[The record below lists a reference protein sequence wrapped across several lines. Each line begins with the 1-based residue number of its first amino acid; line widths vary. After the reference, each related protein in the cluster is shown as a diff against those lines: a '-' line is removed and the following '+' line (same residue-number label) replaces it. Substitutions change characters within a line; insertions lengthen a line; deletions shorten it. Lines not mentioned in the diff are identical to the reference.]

1 MTDPQPATATAPA
14 SSPASSPAPD
24 LWSSVDA
31 LWTWLDANRAHGGQE
46 GLLLRM
52 LKLSEEVGEVAQ
64 AVIGATGQNPRKG
77 VTHTWDDV
85 QGELC
90 DVVITALVA
99 LRTLTPQA
107 REVFGRHLERVTER
121 SLGTAARTTGQPPV

>member
-1 MTDPQPATATAPA
+1 MSDQNDR
-14 SSPASSPAPD
+14 SPD
-24 LWSSVDA
+24 LWAGIDD
-31 LWTWLDANRAHGGQE
+31 LWTWLEASQPLDGRE

-52 LKLSEEVGEVAQ
+52 LKLSEEVGEVAE

-77 VTHTWDDV
+77 ASHTWDDV

-99 LRTLTPQA
+99 LRTLTPDTQQ
-107 REVFGRHLERVTER
+107 VFTRHLARVMER
-121 SLGTAARTTGQPPV
+121 SLGPSAVVHPRDLPTPRGVGEIR

>member
-1 MTDPQPATATAPA
+1 MTDQAAPPGTAAEPSA
-14 SSPASSPAPD
+14 D
-24 LWSSVDA
+24 LWATIDA
-31 LWTWLDANRAHGGQE
+31 LWTWLDTDQPIGGKE
-46 GLLLRM
+46 GMLLRM
-52 LKLSEEVGEVAQ
+52 LKLSEEVGEVAE

-99 LRTLTPQA
+99 LRTLTPDT
-107 REVFGRHLERVTER
+107 REVFTRHLARVRER
-121 SLGTAARTTGQPPV
+121 SLGSAP

>member
-1 MTDPQPATATAPA
+1 MTDQAPLPETPTSPS
-14 SSPASSPAPD
+14 SSPDVWAA
-24 LWSSVDA
+24 VDD
-31 LWTWLDANRAHGGQE
+31 LWTWLDANRAHSGQE

-52 LKLSEEVGEVAQ
+52 LKLSEEVGEVAE

-77 VTHTWDDV
+77 VTHTWEDV

-99 LRTLTPQA
+99 LRTLTPET
-107 REVFGRHLERVTER
+107 REVFTRHLAKVTER
-121 SLGTAARTTGQPPV
+121 SLGPSA

>member
-1 MTDPQPATATAPA
+1 MTDSVPVCAGQEVPE
-14 SSPASSPAPD
+14 PD
-24 LWSSVDA
+24 LWGAVDS
-31 LWTWLDANRAHGGQE
+31 LWEWLDGNQAHGGRE

-77 VTHTWDDV
+77 TSHTWEDV

-99 LRTLTPQA
+99 LRTLTPDA
-107 REVFGRHLERVTER
+107 REVFTSHLARVTDR
-121 SLGTAARTTGQPPV
+121 SLGPRG